1 MSGFEPGNDPLFEAR
16 PEALADQCCPHN
28 FVARTSRGDFVPG
41 ANLGDMLQATPQHVT
56 GGGCSPGK
64 RWGVSGAAP
73 GCPPA
78 PCAWQVRGL
87 AWGRAPGS
95 GPGFDVS
102 DTMAGV

>member
-1 MSGFEPGNDPLFEAR
+1 M
-16 PEALADQCCPHN
+16 
-28 FVARTSRGDFVPG
+28 PG
-41 ANLGDMLQATPQHVT
+41 ANLGDMLRVTPQHVT

-64 RWGVSGAAP
+64 RWGGPDDGAMGVSGAAP
-73 GCPPA
+73 RTPPA